1 MGAGDFTAGQRRQ
14 MQEAVNL
21 ARQICGIAFGIRIG
35 ALPNGRA
42 SAVAAHASMNSA
54 SRSVLVAV
62 DQDARCVEIVTG
74 SEAAV
79 HLDDSACELA
89 VLSMITAFEAGDLV
103 AGLRSGLTLMA
114 EHARAPKVLFLDEP
128 A

>member
-14 MQEAVNL
+14 LQDVVNL
-21 ARQICGIAFGIRIG
+21 ARQICGMAFGIRIG

-42 SAVAAHASMNSA
+42 SAVAAHAELATA

-74 SEAAV
+74 AQAAV

-89 VLSMITAFEAGDLV
+89 VLAMITAFEAGDLV
-103 AGLRSGLTLMA
+103 GGLRSGLTLMA